1 MSKSLQRFWTYFKL
15 GLVIGL
21 GLLILVTVIV
31 NRNYKTDVW
40 LFVKFEQVNTL
51 WLIVVTAV
59 LSIVTFWAA
68 TRVRGILAAVKKV
81 KAEKAEEEKQAKQR
95 AIAAELNATER
106 RIDEKLQ
113 KAVADG
119 GKPVQGPGTGTGSGT
134 PPAASGGGAGAG

>member
-15 GLVIGL
+15 GLVIAL

-81 KAEKAEEEKQAKQR
+81 KAEKAEEEKQARQR
-95 AIAAELNATER
+95 AMAAELSATER

-119 GKPVQGPGTGTGSGT
+119 GKGSAPPGGGT
-134 PPAASGGGAGAG
+134 PPAASGGAAG

>member
-15 GLVIGL
+15 GLVIAL

-68 TRVRGILAAVKKV
+68 TRVRGILTAVKKV
-81 KAEKAEEEKQAKQR
+81 KAEKAEEEKQARQR
-95 AIAAELNATER
+95 AIAAELSATER

-119 GKPVQGPGTGTGSGT
+119 PKVVPPSAGSGT
-134 PPAASGGGAGAG
+134 PPTTPGGGAGAG

>member
-1 MSKSLQRFWTYFKL
+1 MMSKSLHRFWTYFKL

-81 KAEKAEEEKQAKQR
+81 KDEKAEEEKQAKQR
-95 AIAAELNATER
+95 AIAAELSATER

-113 KAVADG
+113 KAVAEPPKTPPATPPPSPG
-119 GKPVQGPGTGTGSGT
+119 AGTGTG
-134 PPAASGGGAGAG
+134 